1 MKQILSLAAV
11 AAVAF
16 ALSIVFR
23 SDAPSP
29 TQSLDHD
36 IAISTT
42 SAITTSNID
51 NSPTA
56 PTPAYSSEQGRLQQK
71 PTEQIAPRTPAEHTV
86 HMTIVAP
93 DGTSEFEVDL
103 RDGEDLCENIEE
115 AKSEG
120 HIRSL
125 TMDNSYLETFGSRY
139 VREINGY
146 SNNWT
151 VEVNGVG
158 PKGCSLYEPKA
169 GDTIIWTFGV

>member
-1 MKQILSLAAV
+1 MIMSMKQILSLAAV

-29 TQSLDHD
+29 TQGLDND
-36 IAISTT
+36 VAISTT

-51 NSPTA
+51 NSPVA
-56 PTPAYSSEQGRLQQK
+56 PAPSSDYSSGGGSVQQK
-71 PTEQIAPRTPAEHTV
+71 PNEQIAPRTPAEHTV
-86 HMTIVAP
+86 HMKIVAP

-146 SNNWT
+146 SNN
-151 VEVNGVG
+151 
-158 PKGCSLYEPKA
+158 
-169 GDTIIWTFGV
+169 